1 MTKVITITTMEF
13 YVSKIYKISKKI
25 QSEVSEYWPYQTA
38 LTFTLFCF
46 ALWNFTYIITNIG
59 Y

>member
-1 MTKVITITTMEF
+1 MEF
-13 YVSKIYKISKKI
+13 YLSKIYKISKKI

-38 LTFTLFCF
+38 VTFTLFCF
-46 ALWNFTYIITNIG
+46 ALWNFRYIITNIG